1 MSKTA
6 VYSWRLS
13 PELKLALAEA
23 ARRNRESI
31 ADLLDRIARE
41 WLTRSASPEDEE
53 TQRRLH
59 AEAAGYLGAI
69 EGDDAERAT
78 SSRELVRARLARRRE
93 PVAP

>member
-31 ADLLDRIARE
+31 ADLLERIARE

-53 TQRRLH
+53 AQRRLH
-59 AEAAGYLGAI
+59 AEAARYLGTI
-69 EGDDAERAT
+69 EGGDVDRAT
-78 SSRELVRARLARRRE
+78 NARESIRVRLARRRE
-93 PVAP
+93 QRAS